1 MTLDE
6 YFLKYDMCATEDLQ
20 DDLGSKQA
28 IILNFN
34 YYVFILVYIKIYIP
48 NT

>member
-1 MTLDE
+1 
-6 YFLKYDMCATEDLQ
+6 MCATEDLQ
-20 DDLGSKQA
+20 DDLGSKQV

-34 YYVFILVYIKIYIP
+34 YYVFILMYIRIYIS